1 MRLFDLK
8 TNIIPRIDPN
18 CDSIAESLNYL
29 RKFKYRNIEKIC
41 SSPHYFDIEN
51 NNIFDIL
58 IDLQKEASKLDN
70 FEIPEIFSSVIY
82 PLNTNLIEL
91 ENLITINGSN
101 FIICKFPTYGVPSN
115 FNEKLRYLINNN
127 YLPIVTNVVNSPVS
141 KNQKII
147 NELFEIGC
155 LFDIDIFDFFELRN
169 KRTEKIIRYLE
180 SQKSIITVSGL
191 SKLNDLE
198 KSFLRFCKLT
208 GIDRNKLE
216 SVYCWENPNLIINS

>member
-18 CDSIAESLNYL
+18 CDSISESLNYL
-29 RKFKYRNIEKIC
+29 RKFKDRNIEKIC
-41 SSPHYFDIEN
+41 SSPNYFDIEN

-147 NELFEIGC
+147 NKLFEIGC
-155 LFDIDIFDFFELRN
+155 LFDIDIFDFFEFRN
-169 KRTEKIIRYLE
+169 EKTLKNIKYLE
-180 SQKSIITVSGL
+180 NQNSIITISGFN
-191 SKLNDLE
+191 KLNEIE
-198 KSFLRFCKLT
+198 KGFQRFCKQT
-208 GIDRNKLE
+208 GMDREKLE
-216 SVYCWENPNLIINS
+216 NVYCWENPNLIALS

>member
-29 RKFKYRNIEKIC
+29 RKFKDRNIEKIC
-41 SSPHYFDIEN
+41 SSPNYFDIEN

-147 NELFEIGC
+147 DELFEIGC